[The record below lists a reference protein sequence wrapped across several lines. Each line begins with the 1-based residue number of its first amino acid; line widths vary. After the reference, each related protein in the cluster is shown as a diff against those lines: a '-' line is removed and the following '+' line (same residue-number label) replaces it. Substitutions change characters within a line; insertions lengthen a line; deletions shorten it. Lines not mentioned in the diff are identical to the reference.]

1 MDIRT
6 YFSFYKNTMPEN
18 QQTPQTVDLS
28 SVNSQP
34 KKEGFFEGFFD
45 RMLKSSAS
53 FIAKAT
59 GQPDPLS

>member
-1 MDIRT
+1 
-6 YFSFYKNTMPEN
+6 MPEN

-28 SVNSQP
+28 SVNAQP
-34 KKEGFFEGFFD
+34 KTEGFFD
-45 RMLKSSAS
+45 RMMKKSAS

>member
-1 MDIRT
+1 MNIRT

-34 KKEGFFEGFFD
+34 KKEGFFD
-45 RMLKSSAS
+45 RMLKRSAS

>member
-1 MDIRT
+1 MQ
-6 YFSFYKNTMPEN
+6 EN

-28 SVNSQP
+28 SVNAQP
-34 KKEGFFEGFFD
+34 KKEGFFD

>member
-1 MDIRT
+1 
-6 YFSFYKNTMPEN
+6 MPEN

-34 KKEGFFEGFFD
+34 KKEGFFV
-45 RMLKSSAS
+45 RMLNSSAS

-59 GQPDPLS
+59 GQLDPLS

>member
-34 KKEGFFEGFFD
+34 KKEGFFD
-45 RMLKSSAS
+45 RMLKSSGS